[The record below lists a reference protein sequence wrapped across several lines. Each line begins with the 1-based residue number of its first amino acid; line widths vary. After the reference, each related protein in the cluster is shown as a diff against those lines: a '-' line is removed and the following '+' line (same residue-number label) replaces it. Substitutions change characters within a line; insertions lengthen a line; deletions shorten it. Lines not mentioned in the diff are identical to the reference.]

1 MDRFEG
7 FGKSTPLNPRLR
19 NRWVYKRSSWQRKA
33 NYNCGLY
40 YRRWTG
46 TWSSLD
52 IFYTN
57 IVKEGDDFS
66 PDESAVADEKVREMQ
81 KIQKQNDRMEEN
93 LQASASTKNK
103 RKEKSSHQL
112 FVNKSKKDDEVEVE
126 DEKHEEEAG
135 ILEDFD
141 YHDNINAE
149 SYEKYFES
157 VCKLLKTKDV
167 IIIDNASY
175 HSRNADDFP
184 VSKWK
189 KSQFQD
195 WLKDH
200 KIPFRPDALRTEL
213 WMLCKIY
220 RATNTSKVI
229 DNIAKRYGHEVLR
242 LPPYH
247 CDLNAVELIWADE
260 KNFVAREN
268 EEMTLES
275 VEKLFRKRRAEITA
289 EMCKKC
295 EEHVEPVELS
305 YWKTD
310 RIIDL
315 KMDQLEISLDA
326 NEEESDI
333 ELHSDQHDL

>member
-1 MDRFEG
+1 
-7 FGKSTPLNPRLR
+7 
-19 NRWVYKRSSWQRKA
+19 
-33 NYNCGLY
+33 
-40 YRRWTG
+40 
-46 TWSSLD
+46 
-52 IFYTN
+52 
-57 IVKEGDDFS
+57 
-66 PDESAVADEKVREMQ
+66 
-81 KIQKQNDRMEEN
+81 MEEH
-93 LQASASTKNK
+93 LQASTSTKNK

-112 FVNKSKKDDEVEVE
+112 FVNKSEKDDEMEVGGK
-126 DEKHEEEAG
+126 KHEEEVG

-149 SYEKYFES
+149 SYEKYFENF
-157 VCKLLKTKDV
+157 CKFFKLNDV
-167 IIIDNASY
+167 IIIDNANY

-213 WMLCKIY
+213 WMLCKIH
-220 RATNTSKVI
+220 RATSTSKII
-229 DNIAKRYGHEVLR
+229 DNITKRYGHEVLR

-247 CDLNAVELIWADE
+247 CDLNAIELIWSDE
-260 KNFVAREN
+260 KNFVAHEN
-268 EEMTLES
+268 KEMTLES

-295 EEHVEPVELS
+295 VEHVEHIELS
-305 YWKTD
+305 YSKSD

-333 ELHSDQHDL
+333 ELDSDQEDLYFLMCKCELII

>member
-1 MDRFEG
+1 ME
-7 FGKSTPLNPRLR
+7 
-19 NRWVYKRSSWQRKA
+19 V
-33 NYNCGLY
+33 
-40 YRRWTG
+40 
-46 TWSSLD
+46 
-52 IFYTN
+52 
-57 IVKEGDDFS
+57 GDG
-66 PDESAVADEKVREMQ
+66 EQ
-81 KIQKQNDRMEEN
+81 
-93 LQASASTKNK
+93 
-103 RKEKSSHQL
+103 
-112 FVNKSKKDDEVEVE
+112 
-126 DEKHEEEAG
+126 EEEAG
-135 ILEDFD
+135 ILEDFNC
-141 YHDNINAE
+141 HDNINAE
-149 SYEKYFES
+149 SYEKYFEN
-157 VCKLLKTKDV
+157 VCKLLKPNSV

-189 KSQFQD
+189 KSQFED

-213 WMLCKIY
+213 WMLCKIH

-229 DNIAKRYGHEVLR
+229 DNIAKRYGHEVLY

-247 CDLNAVELIWADE
+247 CDLNAIELIWADE

-268 EEMTLES
+268 KEMTPES
-275 VEKLFRKRRAEITA
+275 VEKLFRKRRTEITA

-295 EEHVEPVELS
+295 VEHVEHVELS

-315 KMDQLEISLDA
+315 KMVQLEISLDA

-333 ELHSDQHDL
+333 ELDLDQEDL